1 MRKKIVYPLLIV
13 LILVTA
19 FQSFMLIN
27 YHSTGRLLPKKVIT
41 GPNTVTDVISFEEYL
56 LETYIQPFEITMTT
70 GEGLNVHKVTKES
83 AAYYSQIW
91 KDTVTLLGTISD
103 LKLYEIYDEDKW
115 NEMTGKSGYI
125 VKLGYDC
132 PIEFVNWISGSV
144 NTNNEIKSIN
154 KIMILPT
161 SSDEGDV
168 YIKSREMVYRYIGVK
183 LTGLL
188 RQNVF
193 LSIYEELKQESDITY
208 VYLNEVA
215 SYENFKGNIEPDA
228 TVVIMDDKI
237 SIGSIRVAG
246 YELLTECIFN
256 LQIEPDLNNL
266 SPVVTQYISEIKT
279 KLFGVYSDVYK
290 VIIAQNRD
298 LTFSDQYNRYTIH
311 SDGSVTYRYASAS
324 YMQEKGEISQAFNN
338 TLSMLTDL
346 TSLSGVM
353 QNELIL
359 TSVQINEDSY
369 QFRFSYYFNSYPV
382 MLEQEKHSISITA
395 TGDRV
400 ISADANLFDISDA
413 SLPNDAEDMYD
424 LRTFNI
430 LSKNDIA
437 LGSIKADSM
446 YIAYIKDENTVLLPS
461 WIIEGDGLTILGL
474 KEAED

>member
-1 MRKKIVYPLLIV
+1 
-13 LILVTA
+13 
-19 FQSFMLIN
+19 
-27 YHSTGRLLPKKVIT
+27 
-41 GPNTVTDVISFEEYL
+41 
-56 LETYIQPFEITMTT
+56 
-70 GEGLNVHKVTKES
+70 
-83 AAYYSQIW
+83 
-91 KDTVTLLGTISD
+91 
-103 LKLYEIYDEDKW
+103 
-115 NEMTGKSGYI
+115 
-125 VKLGYDC
+125 
-132 PIEFVNWISGSV
+132 
-144 NTNNEIKSIN
+144 
-154 KIMILPT
+154 
-161 SSDEGDV
+161 
-168 YIKSREMVYRYIGVK
+168 YRYIGVK